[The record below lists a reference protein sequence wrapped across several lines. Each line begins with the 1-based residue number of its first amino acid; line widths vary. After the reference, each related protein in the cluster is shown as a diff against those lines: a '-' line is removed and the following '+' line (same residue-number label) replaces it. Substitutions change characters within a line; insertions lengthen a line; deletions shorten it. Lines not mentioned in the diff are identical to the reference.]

1 MFWRLLAREA
11 ACAAWRD
18 IVRIAQTRARRNSRR
33 RFVAGIS
40 GEQYALPEAVGALRA
55 IRRRPHDHKFVCVSA
70 ADPLN
75 LIGII
80 VPGPKVPALAGNRV
94 LYRDGVPIGV
104 LAADEISWVG
114 ELQPATESQAK
125 TALIVRTRNSPQ
137 LEKQ

>member
-1 MFWRLLAREA
+1 LRRLEARGEI
-11 ACAAWRD
+11 RGG
-18 IVRIAQTRARRNSRR
+18 

-55 IRRRPHDHKFVCVSA
+55 IRRRPHDHNFVCVSA

-125 TALIVRTRNSPQ
+125 TALIVRTRISPQ